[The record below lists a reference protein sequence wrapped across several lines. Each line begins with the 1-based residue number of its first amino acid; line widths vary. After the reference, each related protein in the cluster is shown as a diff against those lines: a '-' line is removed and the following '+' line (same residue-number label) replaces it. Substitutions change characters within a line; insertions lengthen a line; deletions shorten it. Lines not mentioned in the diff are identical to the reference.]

1 MLRNRELKIIEVAER
16 LFQRYGYQ
24 KVTMSDIAAAAK
36 ISRPSLYAVFSN
48 KEAVF
53 GTLVKAHSER
63 NYVETKKQLES
74 KKNLKERL
82 ACIFEIWI
90 IEPFASVSED
100 AKDLLSNSSTYS
112 PDEVASFYA
121 QFEEQI
127 AEVIKPEIGQKRD
140 LSAQDIAHILM
151 LATKGLKAST
161 ETLPELRRMIDGL
174 ISMAIAT
181 IGNADSCA
189 PAIY

>member
-1 MLRNRELKIIEVAER
+1 M
-16 LFQRYGYQ
+16 
-24 KVTMSDIAAAAK
+24 
-36 ISRPSLYAVFSN
+36 
-48 KEAVF
+48 
-53 GTLVKAHSER
+53 
-63 NYVETKKQLES
+63 
-74 KKNLKERL
+74 
-82 ACIFEIWI
+82 
-90 IEPFASVSED
+90 SED

-112 PDEVASFYA
+112 PDEVTSLYA

-127 AEVIKPEIGQKRD
+127 AEVIKLEIGQKRD

-174 ISMAIAT
+174 ILMTIAI

-189 PAIY
+189 PAVY